1 MRRLVSFAAVSSLA
15 ALLLAPAAGTAPRE
29 LWPGVTY
36 EAGVQFTTHGPVAI
50 NVLRGPRPG
59 GLTTLEPVLSNDT
72 VVGREKLTT
81 MEVRLRRTATAA
93 GVNGDYFTLA
103 TGRPSGVLM
112 RDAQLVTPPNGGRAS
127 AGIRSDGLL
136 DIRRVAF
143 KGTWRTTVG
152 TRPLGSLNTTPALNG
167 AGLYTDAYG
176 ASTPA
181 LPGSAAVVLFPFP
194 ATTPE
199 VDLTSP
205 IVEARTDGGAVAI
218 PAGGAVL
225 VARGTAAQALRSEAL
240 PGGTMTVALGLS
252 PSWPDMVGAIGGG
265 PQIVRNGAPIFRAG
279 EVFTTKQLGPRAPRS
294 AVGQLRDGRILLV
307 AVDGRQPG
315 YSVGLTNWELAQ
327 ALVRLGAV
335 TGMAL
340 DSGGSTTMAFDG
352 KLLNRPSDGAERRIS
367 TALAFLYRG
376 VFAPEPPARVSPN
389 GDGVDDSPNLGYRV
403 VRPSSVTVTLRA
415 PDGSTP
421 VSTTAQQEPGTYPVA
436 FPGTSET
443 GTAATGAVAAPG
455 SWTLEVKALD
465 DIGQSSAMT
474 RTFVVDDTLGF
485 LRVPKLRA
493 VPPEGREI
501 PITFRLARS
510 ARVAVTVVDAAGRV
524 VRKGLAAPAAREAGE
539 QRVIWDGLGGNGRR
553 LAGRFTVQV
562 AATSSLGRSQLDMP
576 ITLRGASRVRAP
588 LSQRRPARQAASI
601 PRCSSP
607 ESSATSRPGSP
618 TRSGAT
624 ASTPSFS

>member
-1 MRRLVSFAAVSSLA
+1 MRRLVSLAAVSSLA
-15 ALLLAPAAGTAPRE
+15 AMLLVGAGAAAPRE

-36 EAGVQFTTHGPVAI
+36 ESGVQFTTHGPVAI

-103 TGRPSGVLM
+103 TGKPSGVLM
-112 RDAQLVTPPNGGRAS
+112 RDAQLVAPPNAGRAS
-127 AGIRSDGLL
+127 AGIRSDGVL

-143 KGTWRTTVG
+143 KGTWRAAGVG
-152 TRPLGSLNTTPALNG
+152 TRPLGALNATPAGNG
-167 AGLYTDAYG
+167 AALYTDAYG

-181 LPGSAAVVLFPFP
+181 LPGSAAAILFPFP
-194 ATTPE
+194 AATPE
-199 VDLTSP
+199 VDLAAP
-205 IVEARTDGGAVAI
+205 IVETRTDGGTVAI
-218 PAGGAVL
+218 PPGGAVL
-225 VARGTAAQALRSEAL
+225 VARGTAAQALRAEAVV
-240 PGGTMTVALGLS
+240 GGTMTVNLGLV

-265 PQIVRNGAPIFRAG
+265 PQIVRNGSPIFRAG
-279 EVFTTKQLGPRAPRS
+279 EVFTTRQLGPRAPRS

-352 KLLNRPSDGAERRIS
+352 QLLNRPSDGTERRIS
-367 TALAFLYRG
+367 TGLAFLYRG

-389 GDGVDDSPNLGYRV
+389 GDGVDDSPNLGYRLV
-403 VRPSSVTVTLRA
+403 APSSVSVTLRA

-421 VSTTAQQEPGTYPVA
+421 VSTTAEQGPGTYPVRL
-436 FPGTSET
+436 PGASEAGT
-443 GTAATGAVAAPG
+443 TAAGDGVAAG
-455 SWTLEVKALD
+455 AWTFEVKAVD
-465 DIGQSSAMT
+465 DTGQSSAMT
-474 RTFVVDDTLGF
+474 RSFVVDDTLGF

-493 VPPEGREI
+493 VPPEGRAI
-501 PITFRLARS
+501 PITFELARA
-510 ARVAVTVVDAAGRV
+510 ARVTVTVLDAAGRV
-524 VRKGLAAPAAREAGE
+524 VRSGLGVPASREAGD
-539 QRVIWDGLGGNGRR
+539 QSVTWNGLAKNGKVTAGALTVRV
-553 LAGRFTVQV
+553 V
-562 AATSSLGRSQLDMP
+562 ATSTLGRSQLDAP
-576 ITLRGASRVRAP
+576 IQVRKAK
-588 LSQRRPARQAASI
+588 
-601 PRCSSP
+601 
-607 ESSATSRPGSP
+607 
-618 TRSGAT
+618 
-624 ASTPSFS
+624 ST

>member
-1 MRRLVSFAAVSSLA
+1 MRRLVSLAALSSLA
-15 ALLLAPAAGTAPRE
+15 AALLAPAAGAAQRE

-36 EAGVQFTTHGPVAI
+36 ETGVQFTTHGPVAI
-50 NVLRGPRPG
+50 NILRGPRPG

-72 VVGREKLTT
+72 VVGRETLTSI
-81 MEVRLRRTATAA
+81 EVRLRPTATAA

-103 TGRPSGVLM
+103 TGKPSGVLL
-112 RDAQLVTPPNGGRAS
+112 RDAQLVAPPNAGRAS

-143 KGTWRTTVG
+143 AGTWRAAVTT
-152 TRPLGSLNTTPALNG
+152 RALGALNATPAANG
-167 AGLYTDAYG
+167 AALYTDAYG
-176 ASTPA
+176 PSTPA
-181 LPGSAAVVLFPFP
+181 LPGSVAAILFPFP
-194 ATTPE
+194 AATPE
-199 VDLTSP
+199 VDLAAP
-205 IVEARTDGGAVAI
+205 VVEVRTGGGAVTI

-225 VARGTAAQALRSEAL
+225 VARGTAAQALRADAVA
-240 PGGTMTVALGLS
+240 GGTMTVKLGLR

-265 PQIVRNGAPIFRAG
+265 PQIVKDGAPIFRAG
-279 EVFTTKQLGPRAPRS
+279 EVFTTGQLGQRAPRS

-315 YSVGLTNWELAQ
+315 YSVGLTNFELAQ

-352 KLLNRPSDGAERRIS
+352 ALLNRPSDGAERRIS

-389 GDGVDDSPNLGYRV
+389 GDGVDDTPNLAYRL

-421 VSTTAQQEPGTYPVA
+421 VSTTAQQEAGTYPVA
-436 FPGTSET
+436 FPGTAEA
-443 GTAATGAVAAPG
+443 GAAEAGAAAAAGP
-455 SWTLEVKALD
+455 WTFEVKAVD

-493 VPPEGREI
+493 VPPRGREI
-501 PITFRLARS
+501 PVSFRLARA

-524 VRKGLAAPAAREAGE
+524 VRSGLAVPAAREAGD
-539 QRVIWDGLGGNGRR
+539 QSVVWDGLAKNGKVA
-553 LAGRFTVQV
+553 AGTLTVRV
-562 AATSSLGRSQLDMP
+562 VATSSLGRSELDAP
-576 ITLRGASRVRAP
+576 IRVRA
-588 LSQRRPARQAASI
+588 AK
-601 PRCSSP
+601 
-607 ESSATSRPGSP
+607 P
-618 TRSGAT
+618 T
-624 ASTPSFS
+624 